1 MYLYMCSFL
10 ETKSVAL
17 CERATAAGQKERDA
31 ARIGTP
37 LILSFT
43 FVQSEVVW
51 VCTHQRICCPNF
63 PQTHPLYTYRS

>member
-17 CERATAAGQKERDA
+17 RERATAAGQKERDA

-43 FVQSEVVW
+43 
-51 VCTHQRICCPNF
+51 
-63 PQTHPLYTYRS
+63 L